1 MALLI
6 HGANEILTMA
16 SKITGPRTREKMSD
30 IGLRNDASILI
41 DDARIVA
48 IAPLAALKRDYQ
60 ALIDEAEV
68 IDATGKIVL
77 PGLVDCHTHLVHGG
91 TREHELN
98 MRLSGKSYM
107 DIMNAGGGIHYTTT
121 KTREASF
128 EALYDKTYTHLNDFL
143 KYGVTTVE
151 AKSGYG
157 LDWETEKKQLEV
169 AKRLQQTHPVDVV
182 STFMGAHAVPKAYK
196 GNEDAF
202 VDIIIKDM
210 LPKVAELGLAEFN
223 DVFCEKGVF
232 TPEQSRR
239 ILEAGKRYGLTPKIH
254 ADEIEPYEGAELA
267 AEVGAISAEHL
278 LVASD
283 AGIEAMAKSG
293 TIGVLLPGTAF
304 FLRAPYARG
313 RLMIDRGVPVAISTD
328 FNPGSSPTISLP
340 YIQNLACMN
349 MGMTMEEVLCATT
362 INAAHAIRRADEVG
376 TLEVGKKADVV
387 ILNVPNY
394 KQLQYFY
401 GMNHT
406 DTVVKNGQVVVKEG
420 HLCEQL
426 FSRTANDMASGKR

>member
-1 MALLI
+1 MI
-6 HGANEILTMA
+6 RMIKIIKNANEVLTLK
-16 SKITGPRTREKMSD
+16 SDVNGPRTKRAMNELAILTD
-30 IGLRNDASILI
+30 VSILI
-41 DDARIVA
+41 EGDRILA
-48 IAPLAALKRDYQ
+48 IAPFVEIEAQYPELVT
-60 ALIDEAEV
+60 IAEV
-68 IDATGKIVL
+68 IDATGKIVM

-98 MRLSGKSYM
+98 MRLGGASYM
-107 DIMNAGGGIHYTTT
+107 EIMNAGGGIHYTTT

-128 EALYDKTYTHLNDFL
+128 DELYSKTYEHLNDFL

-169 AKRLQQTHPVDVV
+169 VKKLQDTHQIDVV
-182 STFMGAHAVPKAYK
+182 STFMGAHAVPKEYK
-196 GNEDAF
+196 GREDEF
-202 VDIIIKDM
+202 VDIVIKDM
-210 LPKVAELGLAEFN
+210 LPEVAKLNLAEFN
-223 DVFCEKGVF
+223 DVFCEHGVF
-232 TPEQSRR
+232 TPVQSRR
-239 ILEAGKRYGLTPKIH
+239 ILEAGKALGLTPKIH

-283 AGIEAMAKSG
+283 QGIQMMAQTG
-293 TIGVLLPGTAF
+293 TIAVLLPGTAF
-304 FLRAPYARG
+304 FLRAPFARG
-313 RLMIDRGVPVAISTD
+313 RLMIDSGVPVAISTD

-340 YIQNLACMN
+340 FVQNLACMN
-349 MGMTMEEVLCATT
+349 MGMTMEEVLIATT
-362 INAAHAIRRADEVG
+362 INAAYAINRENEIG
-376 TLEVGKKADVV
+376 TLETGKKADII

-406 DTVVKNGQVVVKEG
+406 HTVIKSGEIVVKGGILQ
-420 HLCEQL
+420 
-426 FSRTANDMASGKR
+426 

>member
-1 MALLI
+1 MAILI
-6 HGANEILTMA
+6 NNANEVLTMETDV
-16 SKITGPRTREKMSD
+16 KLPRRREQMSEL
-30 IGLRNDASILI
+30 GLKKEVSVLI
-41 DDARIVA
+41 EGDRIA
-48 IAPLAALKRDYQ
+48 MIAPL
-60 ALIDEAEV
+60 DEIKQEYPHLVSDAEV
-68 IDATGKIVL
+68 IDARGKIVM

-98 MRLSGKSYM
+98 MRLAGRSYM

-128 EALYDKTYTHLNDFL
+128 DDLYDKTVQHLNEFL
-143 KYGVTTVE
+143 RHGVTTVE

-157 LDWETEKKQLEV
+157 LDLENEMKQLEV
-169 AKRLQQTHPVDVV
+169 VKKLQAEHVVDIV
-182 STFMGAHAVPKAYK
+182 STFMGAHAVPKEFK
-196 GNEDAF
+196 GNEDEF
-202 VDIIIKDM
+202 VKIIIEQM
-210 LPKVAELGLAEFN
+210 IPKVAELELAEFN

-232 TPEQSRR
+232 TPAQSRL
-239 ILEAGKRYGLTPKIH
+239 ILEAGKAYGLTPKIH

-283 AGIEAMAKSG
+283 EGIAAMAKAG
-293 TIGVLLPGTAF
+293 TIAVLLPGTAF

-313 RLMIDRGVPVAISTD
+313 RLMVDSGVPVAISTD

-340 YIQNLACMN
+340 FIQNLACMN

-362 INAAHAIRRADEVG
+362 INAAHAIKRADQVG
-376 TLEVGKKADVV
+376 TLEKGKQADVL
-387 ILNVPNY
+387 ILDVPNY

-406 DTVVKNGQVVVKEG
+406 DTVIKAGNVVVKG
-420 HLCEQL
+420 GSLL
-426 FSRTANDMASGKR
+426 

>member
-1 MALLI
+1 MAILI
-6 HGANEILTMA
+6 NNANEVLTME
-16 SKITGPRTREKMSD
+16 SDVKLPRRREQMSEL
-30 IGLRNDASILI
+30 GLKKEVSVLI
-41 DDARIVA
+41 EGDRIA
-48 IAPLAALKRDYQ
+48 MIAPL
-60 ALIDEAEV
+60 DEIKQEYPHLVSDAEV
-68 IDATGKIVL
+68 IDARGKIVM

-98 MRLSGKSYM
+98 MRLAGSSYM

-128 EALYDKTYTHLNDFL
+128 DDLYDKTVQHLNEFL
-143 KYGVTTVE
+143 RHGVTTVE

-157 LDWETEKKQLEV
+157 LDLENELKQLYV
-169 AKRLQQTHPVDVV
+169 VKKLQEEHVVDIV
-182 STFMGAHAVPKAYK
+182 STFMGAHAVPKEFK
-196 GNEDAF
+196 GNEDEF
-202 VDIIIKDM
+202 VKIIIEQM
-210 LPKVAELGLAEFN
+210 IPKVAELGLAEFN

-232 TPEQSRR
+232 TPAQSRL
-239 ILEAGKRYGLTPKIH
+239 ILEAGKAYGLTPKIH

-283 AGIEAMAKSG
+283 EGIAAMAKAG
-293 TIGVLLPGTAF
+293 TIAVLLPGTAF

-313 RLMIDRGVPVAISTD
+313 RLMVDSGVPVAISTD

-340 YIQNLACMN
+340 FIQNLACMN

-362 INAAHAIRRADEVG
+362 INAAHAIKRADQVG
-376 TLEVGKKADVV
+376 TLEKGKQADVL
-387 ILNVPNY
+387 ILDVPNY

-406 DTVVKNGQVVVKEG
+406 DTVIKAGNVVVKG
-420 HLCEQL
+420 GSLL
-426 FSRTANDMASGKR
+426 

>member
-1 MALLI
+1 M
-6 HGANEILTMA
+6 E
-16 SKITGPRTREKMSD
+16 SD
-30 IGLRNDASILI
+30 IKLPRRREQMSELGLKKEVSVLI
-41 DDARIVA
+41 EGDRIA
-48 IAPLAALKRDYQ
+48 MIAPL
-60 ALIDEAEV
+60 DEIKQEYPHLVSDAEV
-68 IDATGKIVL
+68 IDARGKIVM

-98 MRLSGKSYM
+98 MRLAGRSYM
-107 DIMNAGGGIHYTTT
+107 DIMNEGGGIHYTTT

-128 EALYDKTYTHLNDFL
+128 DDLYNKTVQHLNEFL
-143 KYGVTTVE
+143 RHGVTTVE

-157 LDWETEKKQLEV
+157 LDLENEIKQLYV
-169 AKRLQQTHPVDVV
+169 VKKLQEEHAVDIV
-182 STFMGAHAVPKAYK
+182 STFMGAHAVPKEYK
-196 GNEDAF
+196 GNEDEF
-202 VDIIIKDM
+202 VKIIIEQM
-210 LPKVAELGLAEFN
+210 IPKVAELGLAEFN

-232 TPEQSRR
+232 TPAQSRL
-239 ILEAGKRYGLTPKIH
+239 ILEAGKAYGLTPKIH

-283 AGIEAMAKSG
+283 EGIAAMAKAG
-293 TIGVLLPGTAF
+293 TIAVLLPGTAF

-313 RLMIDRGVPVAISTD
+313 RLMVDSGVPVAISTD

-340 YIQNLACMN
+340 FIQNLACMN

-362 INAAHAIRRADEVG
+362 INAAHAIKRADQVG
-376 TLEVGKKADVV
+376 TLEKGKQADVL
-387 ILNVPNY
+387 ILDVPNY

-406 DTVVKNGQVVVKEG
+406 DTVIKAGDVVVKG
-420 HLCEQL
+420 GSLL
-426 FSRTANDMASGKR
+426 

>member
-1 MALLI
+1 MAILI
-6 HGANEILTMA
+6 NNANEVLTMECDV
-16 SKITGPRTREKMSD
+16 KLPRRREQMSEL
-30 IGLRNDASILI
+30 GLKKEVSVLI
-41 DDARIVA
+41 EDDRIA
-48 IAPLAALKRDYQ
+48 MIAPL
-60 ALIDEAEV
+60 DEIKQEYPHLVSDAEV
-68 IDATGKIVL
+68 IDARGKIVM

-98 MRLSGKSYM
+98 MRLAGRSYM

-128 EALYDKTYTHLNDFL
+128 DELYNKTVQHLNEFL
-143 KYGVTTVE
+143 RHGVTTVE

-157 LDWETEKKQLEV
+157 LDLENELKQLNV
-169 AKRLQQTHPVDVV
+169 VKKLQEEHVVDIV
-182 STFMGAHAVPKAYK
+182 STFMGAHAVPKEFK
-196 GNEDAF
+196 GNEDEF
-202 VDIIIKDM
+202 VKIIIEQM
-210 LPKVAELGLAEFN
+210 IPKVAELGLAEFN

-232 TPEQSRR
+232 TPEQSRL
-239 ILEAGKRYGLTPKIH
+239 ILEAGKEYGLTPKIH

-283 AGIEAMAKSG
+283 EGIAAMAKAG
-293 TIGVLLPGTAF
+293 TIAVLLPGTAF

-313 RLMIDRGVPVAISTD
+313 RLMVDSGVPVAISTD

-340 YIQNLACMN
+340 FIQNLACMN

-362 INAAHAIRRADEVG
+362 INAAHAIKRADQVG
-376 TLEVGKKADVV
+376 TLEKGKKADVL
-387 ILNVPNY
+387 ILDVPNY

-406 DTVVKNGQVVVKEG
+406 DTVIKAGKVVVKG
-420 HLCEQL
+420 GSLL
-426 FSRTANDMASGKR
+426 

>member
-1 MALLI
+1 MAILI
-6 HGANEILTMA
+6 NNANEVLTM
-16 SKITGPRTREKMSD
+16 ESD
-30 IGLRNDASILI
+30 IKLPRRREQMSELGLKTEVSVLI
-41 DDARIVA
+41 EGDRIA
-48 IAPLAALKRDYQ
+48 MIAPL
-60 ALIDEAEV
+60 DEIKQEYPHLVGSAEV
-68 IDATGKIVL
+68 IDARGKIVM

-98 MRLSGKSYM
+98 MRLAGRSYM
-107 DIMNAGGGIHYTTT
+107 DIMNEGGGIHYTTT

-128 EALYDKTYTHLNDFL
+128 DGLYNKTVQHLNEFL
-143 KYGVTTVE
+143 RHGVTTVE

-157 LDWETEKKQLEV
+157 LDLENEIKQLYV
-169 AKRLQQTHPVDVV
+169 VKKLQEEHAVDIV
-182 STFMGAHAVPKAYK
+182 STFMGAHAVPKEYK
-196 GNEDAF
+196 GNEDEF
-202 VDIIIKDM
+202 VKIIIEQM
-210 LPKVAELGLAEFN
+210 IPKVAELGLAEFN

-232 TPEQSRR
+232 TPEQSRL
-239 ILEAGKRYGLTPKIH
+239 ILEAGKAYGLTPKIH

-283 AGIEAMAKSG
+283 EGIAAMAKAG
-293 TIGVLLPGTAF
+293 TIAVLLPGTAF

-313 RLMIDRGVPVAISTD
+313 RLMVDSGVPVAISTD

-340 YIQNLACMN
+340 FIQNLACMN

-362 INAAHAIRRADEVG
+362 INAAHAIKRADEVG
-376 TLEVGKKADVV
+376 TLEKGKQADVL
-387 ILNVPNY
+387 ILDVPNY

-406 DTVVKNGQVVVKEG
+406 DTVIKAGDVVVKG
-420 HLCEQL
+420 GSLL
-426 FSRTANDMASGKR
+426 

>member
-1 MALLI
+1 MQLD
-6 HGANEILTMA
+6 
-16 SKITGPRTREKMSD
+16 KVGPRRREQMSEL
-30 IGLRNDASILI
+30 GLLKDVSILI
-41 DDARIVA
+41 ADGRIEA
-48 IAPLAALKRDYQ
+48 IAPLEEIKQTFPHLMERV
-60 ALIDEAEV
+60 EV
-68 IDATGKIVL
+68 IDAQGKIVM

-98 MRLSGKSYM
+98 MRLAGKSYM

-128 EALYDKTYTHLNDFL
+128 DTLYEKTYYHLNDFL
-143 KYGVTTVE
+143 RYGVTTVE

-157 LDWETEKKQLEV
+157 LDWATELKQLEV
-169 AKRLQQTHPVDVV
+169 AKKLQETHVVDIV
-182 STFMGAHAVPKAYK
+182 STFMGAHAVPKEMK
-196 GNEDAF
+196 GEEDRF
-202 VDIIIKDM
+202 VDIIINEM
-210 LPKVAELGLAEFN
+210 IPKVAEQGLAEFN

-232 TPEQSRR
+232 TPEQSRL
-239 ILEAGKRYGLTPKIH
+239 ILEAGKEHGLTPKIH

-283 AGIEAMAKSG
+283 GGIEAMAKAG
-293 TIGVLLPGTAF
+293 TIAVLLPGTAF

-313 RLMIDRGVPVAISTD
+313 RLMIDCGVPVAISTD

-340 YIQNLACMN
+340 FVQNLACMN

-362 INAAHAIRRADEVG
+362 INAAYAINRGDEVG
-376 TLEVGKKADVV
+376 TLEKGKKADVL
-387 ILNVPNY
+387 ILDVPNY

-406 DTVVKNGQVVVKEG
+406 DTVIKDGKVVVKGGSLVE
-420 HLCEQL
+420 
-426 FSRTANDMASGKR
+426 

>member
-1 MALLI
+1 MAI
-6 HGANEILTMA
+6 IINNANEVLTME
-16 SKITGPRTREKMSD
+16 SDVKLPRRREQMSEL
-30 IGLRNDASILI
+30 GLKKEVSVLI
-41 DDARIVA
+41 EGDRIA
-48 IAPLAALKRDYQ
+48 MIAPL
-60 ALIDEAEV
+60 DEIKQEYPHLVSDAEV
-68 IDATGKIVL
+68 IDARGKIVM

-98 MRLSGKSYM
+98 MRLAGRSYM
-107 DIMNAGGGIHYTTT
+107 DIMNEGGGIHYTTT

-128 EALYDKTYTHLNDFL
+128 DDLYNKTVQHLNEFL
-143 KYGVTTVE
+143 RHGVTTVE

-157 LDWETEKKQLEV
+157 LDLENEIKQLHV
-169 AKRLQQTHPVDVV
+169 VKKLQEEHVVDIV
-182 STFMGAHAVPKAYK
+182 STFMGAHAVPKEYK
-196 GNEDAF
+196 GNEDEF
-202 VDIIIKDM
+202 VKIIIEQM
-210 LPKVAELGLAEFN
+210 IPKVAELGLAEFN

-232 TPEQSRR
+232 TPAQSRL
-239 ILEAGKRYGLTPKIH
+239 ILEAGKAYGLTPKIH

-283 AGIEAMAKSG
+283 EGIAAMAKAG
-293 TIGVLLPGTAF
+293 TIAVLLPGTAF

-313 RLMIDRGVPVAISTD
+313 RLMVDSGVPVAISTD

-340 YIQNLACMN
+340 FIQNLACMN

-362 INAAHAIRRADEVG
+362 INAAHAIKRAEQVG
-376 TLEVGKKADVV
+376 TLEKGKQADVL
-387 ILNVPNY
+387 ILDVPNY

-406 DTVVKNGQVVVKEG
+406 DTVIKAGNVVVKG
-420 HLCEQL
+420 GSLL
-426 FSRTANDMASGKR
+426 

>member
-1 MALLI
+1 MAILI
-6 HGANEILTMA
+6 NNANEVLTME
-16 SKITGPRTREKMSD
+16 SDVKLPRCREQMSEL
-30 IGLRNDASILI
+30 GLKKEVSVLI
-41 DDARIVA
+41 EGDRIA
-48 IAPLAALKRDYQ
+48 MIAPL
-60 ALIDEAEV
+60 DEIKQEYPHLVNDAEV
-68 IDATGKIVL
+68 IDAQEKIVM

-98 MRLSGKSYM
+98 MRLAGRSYM

-128 EALYDKTYTHLNDFL
+128 DDLYNKTVQHLNEFL
-143 KYGVTTVE
+143 RHGVTTVE

-157 LDWETEKKQLEV
+157 LDLENEIKQLYV
-169 AKRLQQTHPVDVV
+169 VKKLQEEHVVDIV
-182 STFMGAHAVPKAYK
+182 STFMGAHAVPKEFK
-196 GNEDAF
+196 GNEDEF
-202 VDIIIKDM
+202 VKIIIEQM
-210 LPKVAELGLAEFN
+210 IPKVAELGLAEFN

-232 TPEQSRR
+232 TPEQSRL
-239 ILEAGKRYGLTPKIH
+239 ILEAGKAYGLTPKIH

-283 AGIEAMAKSG
+283 EGIAAMAKAG
-293 TIGVLLPGTAF
+293 TIAVLLPGTAF

-313 RLMIDRGVPVAISTD
+313 RLMVDSGVPVAISTD

-340 YIQNLACMN
+340 FIQNLACMN

-362 INAAHAIRRADEVG
+362 INAAHAIKRADQVG
-376 TLEVGKKADVV
+376 TLEKGKQADVL
-387 ILNVPNY
+387 ILDVPNY

-406 DTVVKNGQVVVKEG
+406 DTVIKAGNVVVKG
-420 HLCEQL
+420 GSLL
-426 FSRTANDMASGKR
+426 

>member
-1 MALLI
+1 MAILI
-6 HGANEILTMA
+6 NNANEVLTM
-16 SKITGPRTREKMSD
+16 ESD
-30 IGLRNDASILI
+30 IKLPRRREQMSELGLKTEVSVLI
-41 DDARIVA
+41 EGNRIA
-48 IAPLAALKRDYQ
+48 MIAPL
-60 ALIDEAEV
+60 DEIKQEYPHLVGSAEV
-68 IDATGKIVL
+68 IDARGKIVM

-98 MRLSGKSYM
+98 MRLAGRSYM
-107 DIMNAGGGIHYTTT
+107 DIMNEGGGIHYTTT

-128 EALYDKTYTHLNDFL
+128 DGLYNKTVQHLNEFL
-143 KYGVTTVE
+143 RHGVTTVE

-157 LDWETEKKQLEV
+157 LDLENEIKQLYV
-169 AKRLQQTHPVDVV
+169 VKKLQEEHAVDIV
-182 STFMGAHAVPKAYK
+182 STFMGAHAVPKEYK
-196 GNEDAF
+196 GNEDEF
-202 VDIIIKDM
+202 VKIIIEQM
-210 LPKVAELGLAEFN
+210 IPKVAELGLAEFN

-232 TPEQSRR
+232 TPAQSRL
-239 ILEAGKRYGLTPKIH
+239 ILEAGKAYGLTPKIH

-283 AGIEAMAKSG
+283 EGIAAMAKAG
-293 TIGVLLPGTAF
+293 TIAVLLPGTAF

-313 RLMIDRGVPVAISTD
+313 RLMVDSGVPVAISTD

-340 YIQNLACMN
+340 FIQNLACMN

-362 INAAHAIRRADEVG
+362 INAAHAIKRADEVG
-376 TLEVGKKADVV
+376 TLEKGKQADVL
-387 ILNVPNY
+387 ILDVPNY

-406 DTVVKNGQVVVKEG
+406 DTVIKAGDVVVKG
-420 HLCEQL
+420 GSLL
-426 FSRTANDMASGKR
+426 

>member
-1 MALLI
+1 MMAILI
-6 HGANEILTMA
+6 NNANEVLTLK
-16 SKITGPRTREKMSD
+16 SNVIGPRRREEMSEL
-30 IGLRNDASILI
+30 GLLQQVSILI
-41 DDARIVA
+41 EDDRIVTV
-48 IAPLAALKRDYQ
+48 APLEEIQ
-60 ALIDEAEV
+60 AEFPRLVEGAEI
-68 IDATGKIVL
+68 IDAAGKIVM

-98 MRLSGKSYM
+98 MRLAGKTYM
-107 DIMNAGGGIHYTTT
+107 EIMNAGGGIHYTTT

-128 EALYDKTYTHLNDFL
+128 DELYDKTYDHLNDFL
-143 KYGVTTVE
+143 RYGVTTVE

-157 LDWETEKKQLEV
+157 MNWETELKQLQV
-169 AKRLQQTHPVDVV
+169 AKKLQETHTVDVV
-182 STFMGAHAVPKAYK
+182 STFMGAHAVPKEME
-196 GNEDAF
+196 GEEDRFVELLINEM
-202 VDIIIKDM
+202 I
-210 LPKVAELGLAEFN
+210 PKVAKLGLAEFN

-232 TPEQSRR
+232 TPAQSRR
-239 ILEAGKRYGLTPKIH
+239 ILEAGKAYGLTPKIH

-283 AGIEAMAKSG
+283 EGIDAMAKAG
-293 TIGVLLPGTAF
+293 TIAVLLPGTAY

-313 RLMIDRGVPVAISTD
+313 RLMIDRGVSVAISTD

-340 YIQNLACMN
+340 FVQNLACMN

-362 INAAHAIRRADEVG
+362 VNAAHAINRGDEIG
-376 TLEVGKKADVV
+376 TLEQGKKADVL
-387 ILNVPNY
+387 ILDVPNY

-406 DTVVKNGQVVVKEG
+406 DTVIKAGQVVVKG
-420 HLCEQL
+420 GSLV
-426 FSRTANDMASGKR
+426 

>member
-1 MALLI
+1 MAILI
-6 HGANEILTMA
+6 NHANEVLTFA
-16 SKITGPRTREKMSD
+16 SEVKGPRRREQMSEL
-30 IGLRNDASILI
+30 GLMKDVSVLL
-41 DDARIVA
+41 DGDRIA
-48 IAPLAALKRDYQ
+48 MIAPLNEIEAAFPH
-60 ALIDEAEV
+60 LISDAEV
-68 IDATGKIVL
+68 IDATGKIVM

-98 MRLSGKSYM
+98 MRLAGKSYM

-128 EALYDKTYTHLNDFL
+128 DELYDKTFNHLNDFL
-143 KYGVTTVE
+143 RYGITTVE

-157 LDWETEKKQLEV
+157 LDLETELKQLEV
-169 AKRLQQTHPVDVV
+169 AKKLQETHVVDIV
-182 STFMGAHAVPKAYK
+182 STFMGAHAVPKEFK
-196 GNEDAF
+196 GNEDEF
-202 VDIIIKDM
+202 VKIIIEEM
-210 LPKVAELGLAEFN
+210 IPKVAQLGLAEFN

-232 TPEQSRR
+232 TPAQSRL
-239 ILEAGKRYGLTPKIH
+239 ILEAGKAHGLTPKIH

-283 AGIEAMAKSG
+283 EGIEAMAKSG
-293 TIGVLLPGTAF
+293 TIAVLLPGTAF

-313 RLMIDRGVPVAISTD
+313 RLMVDRGVPVAISTD

-340 YIQNLACMN
+340 FVQNLACMN

-362 INAAHAIRRADEVG
+362 INAAHAINRANEIG
-376 TLEVGKKADVV
+376 TLEKGKKADV
-387 ILNVPNY
+387 LLLDVPNY

-406 DTVVKNGQVVVKEG
+406 DTVIKAGNIVVKG
-420 HLCEQL
+420 GRLL
-426 FSRTANDMASGKR
+426 

>member
-1 MALLI
+1 MAILI
-6 HGANEILTMA
+6 NNANEVLTME
-16 SKITGPRTREKMSD
+16 SDVKLPRRREQMSEL
-30 IGLRNDASILI
+30 GLKKEVSVLI
-41 DDARIVA
+41 EGDRIA
-48 IAPLAALKRDYQ
+48 MIAPL
-60 ALIDEAEV
+60 DEIKQEYPHLVNDAEV
-68 IDATGKIVL
+68 IDAQGKIVM

-98 MRLSGKSYM
+98 MRLAGRSYM

-128 EALYDKTYTHLNDFL
+128 DELYDKTVQHLNEFL
-143 KYGVTTVE
+143 RHGVTTVE

-157 LDWETEKKQLEV
+157 LDLENELKQLYV
-169 AKRLQQTHPVDVV
+169 VKKLQEEHVVDIV
-182 STFMGAHAVPKAYK
+182 STFMGAHAVPKEFK
-196 GNEDAF
+196 GNEDEF
-202 VDIIIKDM
+202 VKIIIEQM
-210 LPKVAELGLAEFN
+210 IPKVAELGLAEFN

-232 TPEQSRR
+232 TPAQSRL
-239 ILEAGKRYGLTPKIH
+239 ILEAGKAYGLTPKIH

-283 AGIEAMAKSG
+283 EGIAAMAKAG
-293 TIGVLLPGTAF
+293 TIAVLLPGTAF

-313 RLMIDRGVPVAISTD
+313 RLMVDSGVPVAISTD

-340 YIQNLACMN
+340 FIQNLACMN

-362 INAAHAIRRADEVG
+362 INAAHAIKRADQVG
-376 TLEVGKKADVV
+376 TLEKGKQADVL
-387 ILNVPNY
+387 ILDVPNY

-406 DTVVKNGQVVVKEG
+406 DTVIKAGNVVVKG
-420 HLCEQL
+420 GSLL
-426 FSRTANDMASGKR
+426 

>member
-1 MALLI
+1 MAILI
-6 HGANEILTMA
+6 NNANEVLTLK
-16 SKITGPRTREKMSD
+16 SNVIGPRRREEMSEL
-30 IGLRNDASILI
+30 GLLQQVSILI
-41 DDARIVA
+41 EDDRIVTV
-48 IAPLAALKRDYQ
+48 APLEEIQ
-60 ALIDEAEV
+60 AEFPRLVEGAEI
-68 IDATGKIVL
+68 IDAAGKIVM

-98 MRLSGKSYM
+98 MRLAGKTYM
-107 DIMNAGGGIHYTTT
+107 EIMNAGGGIHYTTT

-128 EALYDKTYTHLNDFL
+128 DELYDKTYDHLNDFL
-143 KYGVTTVE
+143 RYGVTTVE

-157 LDWETEKKQLEV
+157 MNWETELKQLQV
-169 AKRLQQTHPVDVV
+169 AKKLQETHTVDVV
-182 STFMGAHAVPKAYK
+182 STFMGAHAVPKEME
-196 GNEDAF
+196 GEEDRFVELLINEM
-202 VDIIIKDM
+202 I
-210 LPKVAELGLAEFN
+210 PKVAKLGLAEFN

-232 TPEQSRR
+232 TPAQSRR
-239 ILEAGKRYGLTPKIH
+239 ILEAGKAYGLTPKIH

-283 AGIEAMAKSG
+283 EGIDAMAKAG
-293 TIGVLLPGTAF
+293 TIAVLLPGTAY

-313 RLMIDRGVPVAISTD
+313 RLMIDRGVSVAISTD

-340 YIQNLACMN
+340 FVQNLACMN

-362 INAAHAIRRADEVG
+362 VNAAHAINRGDEIG
-376 TLEVGKKADVV
+376 TLEQGKKADVL
-387 ILNVPNY
+387 ILDVPNY

-406 DTVVKNGQVVVKEG
+406 DTVIKAGQVVVKG
-420 HLCEQL
+420 GSLV
-426 FSRTANDMASGKR
+426 